1 MKELSMDKY
10 FKILLLFLLIYS
22 VLMSAIC
29 ISFDTVNI
37 LKYGSLDLRNR
48 VVGARVL
55 LDGNDP
61 YFFKWNQNTPE
72 YFVDSR
78 DIYSN
83 FPISRL
89 TAPPTILMLHAPFAG
104 IKYKTQQILWA
115 VMQWILLLMS
125 IIMLSNTTDS
135 FIKKKVIWIIGL
147 LLIASSFFWRVHVDK
162 GQIYILFVFL
172 IILSYWLS
180 KRKENH
186 ILSGFVLGLTVS
198 LRPTV
203 LLMGIPFLIKRRWK
217 FIISGILGIFVGFV
231 SSLFITPFSIWKS
244 YFGSMEFHEK
254 FHLLIMRPVY
264 GFFSK
269 NNVDGI
275 RKAIFAAD
283 LPQED
288 SSIQDILRI
297 FFDLKVK
304 ANILELSLIIC
315 ILILTAFLWKR
326 IVKTKSD
333 VTLFY
338 IGFVFVIISSFFL
351 PAARLSYI
359 NVYWLL
365 PLSFIV
371 LKTDVLKWILKP
383 ELALLIVGIA
393 LNTMFRIFPKGI
405 ILSDF
410 LILFYV
416 VITTFRISNS
426 KL

>member
-1 MKELSMDKY
+1 
-10 FKILLLFLLIYS
+10 
-22 VLMSAIC
+22 
-29 ISFDTVNI
+29 
-37 LKYGSLDLRNR
+37 
-48 VVGARVL
+48 
-55 LDGNDP
+55 
-61 YFFKWNQNTPE
+61 
-72 YFVDSR
+72 
-78 DIYSN
+78 
-83 FPISRL
+83 
-89 TAPPTILMLHAPFAG
+89 
-104 IKYKTQQILWA
+104 
-115 VMQWILLLMS
+115 
-125 IIMLSNTTDS
+125 
-135 FIKKKVIWIIGL
+135 
-147 LLIASSFFWRVHVDK
+147 
-162 GQIYILFVFL
+162 
-172 IILSYWLS
+172 
-180 KRKENH
+180 
-186 ILSGFVLGLTVS
+186 
-198 LRPTV
+198 
-203 LLMGIPFLIKRRWK
+203 MGIPFLIKRRWK
-217 FIISGILGIFVGFV
+217 LIISGLAGILVSII
-231 SSLFITPFSIWKS
+231 SSLLIAPLSIWKS
-244 YFGSMEFHEK
+244 YFSSMEFHEK
-254 FHLLIMRPVY
+254 FHLLIMQPAY
-264 GFFSK
+264 GFFNK

-275 RKAIFAAD
+275 KNAIFAAD

-315 ILILTAFLWKR
+315 ILILTALLWKR

-371 LKTDVLKWILKP
+371 LKADVLKWILKP
-383 ELALLIVGIA
+383 ELVLLIVGIV
-393 LNTMFRIFPKGI
+393 LNTTFRIFPKGI

>member
-1 MKELSMDKY
+1 
-10 FKILLLFLLIYS
+10 
-22 VLMSAIC
+22 MSAIC

-48 VVGARVL
+48 VVGTRVL
-55 LDGNDP
+55 LEGNDP
-61 YFFKWNQNTPE
+61 YFFKWEQETPE
-72 YFVDSR
+72 VIVDAR
-78 DIYSN
+78 DFYSN
-83 FPISRL
+83 FPMSRL
-89 TAPPTILMLHAPFAG
+89 TVPPTILMLHAPFAG
-104 IKYKTQQILWA
+104 VTYKTQQILWA
-115 VMQWILLLMS
+115 IMQWILLLMS

-135 FIKKKVIWIIGL
+135 IMRKKVIWIIGL

-172 IILSYWLS
+172 ISLSYWLS
-180 KRKENH
+180 KRKENDL
-186 ILSGFVLGLTVS
+186 LSGFVLGLTVS
-198 LRPTV
+198 FRPTV
-203 LLMGIPFLIKRRWK
+203 ILMGIPFLIKRRWK
-217 FIISGILGIFVGFV
+217 LIISGLAGILVSII
-231 SSLFITPFSIWKS
+231 SSLLIAPLSIWKS
-244 YFGSMEFHEK
+244 YFSSMEFHEK
-254 FHLLIMRPVY
+254 FHLLIMQPAY
-264 GFFSK
+264 GFFNK

-275 RKAIFAAD
+275 KNAIFAAD

-315 ILILTAFLWKR
+315 ILILTVLLWKR

-371 LKTDVLKWILKP
+371 LKADVLKWILKP
-383 ELALLIVGIA
+383 ELVLLIVGIV
-393 LNTMFRIFPKGI
+393 LNTTFRIFPKGI